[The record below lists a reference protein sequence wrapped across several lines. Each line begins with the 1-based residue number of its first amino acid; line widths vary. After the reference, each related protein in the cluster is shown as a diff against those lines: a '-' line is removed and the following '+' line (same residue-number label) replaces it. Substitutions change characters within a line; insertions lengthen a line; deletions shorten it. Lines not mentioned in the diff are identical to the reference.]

1 MKEILKL
8 REKILKQDYLNS
20 DIMKI
25 TEAISILNSTNKKLS
40 RDTKMKNEEKD
51 IVINQEVKNVKNL
64 IAAYTKKNRT
74 VPWEIL
80 QLELVINKFLKD
92 IALKSNKTII
102 L

>member
-25 TEAISILNSTNKKLS
+25 TEAISTLNYTNKKLS
-40 RDTKMKNEEKD
+40 KDTKLQNGEKD
-51 IVINQEVKNVKNL
+51 IIINQEVKNIRNL

-80 QLELVINKFLKD
+80 QLEIVVNKFLKD
-92 IALKSNKTII
+92 IALKSNKPII

>member
-25 TEAISILNSTNKKLS
+25 TEAISTLNSTNKKLS

-64 IAAYTKKNRT
+64 ISAYTKKNRT

-80 QLELVINKFLKD
+80 QLELVVNKFLKD
-92 IALKSNKTII
+92 IALK
-102 L
+102 